1 MPQEQPETEELTQK
15 NLFFISEALV
25 FIRNHIH
32 ETNKGQ
38 RLIVK
43 NFFQYERVKVVLSS
57 DIKRVLTRLLKMP
70 SRHDL
75 VVRTSAQRAEANGG
89 SVLIQPTLA
98 RR

>member
-1 MPQEQPETEELTQK
+1 
-15 NLFFISEALV
+15 V

-32 ETNKGQ
+32 ESNKGQ

-75 VVRTSAQRAEANGG
+75 VVRTNTQKVDLGPTQAQQTAH
-89 SVLIQPTLA
+89 
-98 RR
+98 RRKHSIE